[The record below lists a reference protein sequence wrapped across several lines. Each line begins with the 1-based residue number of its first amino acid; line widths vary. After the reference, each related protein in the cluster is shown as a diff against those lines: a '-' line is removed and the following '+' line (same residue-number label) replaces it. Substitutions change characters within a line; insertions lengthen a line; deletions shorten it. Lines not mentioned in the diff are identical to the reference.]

1 MEAINAIPQF
11 PQQVIVGQKVAGESA
26 KVRKALEQLIKKV
39 NNSAFDIADL
49 LYTIKKNGYYE
60 GYTTF
65 QEYVKTLEIKPRKA
79 QYLTRMTEVM
89 ADLGIPREKYEPLG
103 TAKLREI
110 TSLNVN
116 DTWINPETKEET
128 PIKTFIET
136 FIEQGKEMP
145 LDDIKQHVRTLKGLV
160 GSEAFTFLHVS
171 LKQGAL
177 DNVVR
182 PALDRAKMLIGSVGK
197 DDEGT
202 SIDASDGAA
211 LEAISAEFLA
221 GNGGDN
227 ADSNP
232 EPDVDLA

>member
-1 MEAINAIPQF
+1 MEAVNSIPQF
-11 PQQVIVGQKVAGESA
+11 PQQVIVGPKVAGESA

-49 LYTIKKNGYYE
+49 LYTIKSNGYYE
-60 GYTTF
+60 GYSTF

-89 ADLGIPREKYEPLG
+89 TGLGIPREKYEPLG

-116 DTWINPETKEET
+116 DTWINPDTKEET
-128 PIKTFIET
+128 PIKEFVET
-136 FIEQGKEMP
+136 LVSQGKDIP

-160 GSEAFTFLHVS
+160 GSEAFTFLHIS
-171 LKQGAL
+171 MKQGVL

-182 PALDRAKMLIGSVGK
+182 PALDKAKMLIGSVGK
-197 DDEGT
+197 DDEGM

-211 LEAISAEFLA
+211 LEAISADFLA
-221 GNGGDN
+221 GEGEPNGTNG
-227 ADSNP
+227 
-232 EPDVDLA
+232 